1 MKPLLADNK
10 EFVLFFS
17 KLPPNKRSKLIDSLT
32 KLHLDCIGE
41 ICKNFLRKN
50 LTDDLKTVK
59 LLKRYQTEI
68 RKVSKKTTP
77 LYIKKKI
84 LKSKR
89 GGNILS
95 LLLPLASSI
104 ISSII

>member
-1 MKPLLADNK
+1 MKPLLSENK
-10 EFVLFFS
+10 EFIVFFS
-17 KLPPNKRSKLIDSLT
+17 KLPPNKRIKLIDSLT

-41 ICKNFLRKN
+41 IFKNFLRNN
-50 LTDDLKTVK
+50 LTDDIKTVK

-68 RKVSKKTTP
+68 RKVSRKSTP

-84 LKSKR
+84 LRSKR
-89 GGNILS
+89 GGSILS

-104 ISSII
+104 IGSIL